1 MGSSAP
7 IGTSQGRTGGTGGAV
22 AARPAPCSASPQQG
36 FSSFVSIFF
45 FVFIHSIPS
54 FLHCSFRK
62 RVICG
67 AATVQHSPAC
77 HSCDCSALQSPALR
91 QLYLL
96 QEAEQPRPDLGRLKA
111 DFNLSALLSFHSM
124 NTYFSCSALVE
135 IGSDLVIGI
144 STGFSSLLQ
153 KGNHF
158 NSS

>member
-22 AARPAPCSASPQQG
+22 AARPALCSASPQQG

-45 FVFIHSIPS
+45 LYLFILFPLFSIAPS
-54 FLHCSFRK
+54 RK

>member
-1 MGSSAP
+1 MLQLVPPRAE
-7 IGTSQGRTGGTGGAV
+7 QE
-22 AARPAPCSASPQQG
+22 ARGEPWQQG
-36 FSSFVSIFF
+36 QHFAAHHHSRDFHPLFQFF
-45 FVFIHSIPS
+45 FLYLFILFPLFSIAPS
-54 FLHCSFRK
+54 RK

-67 AATVQHSPAC
+67 AATVQHSPAR

-91 QLYLL
+91 QPYLL

>member
-22 AARPAPCSASPQQG
+22 AARPALCSASPQQG

-45 FVFIHSIPS
+45 LYLFILFPLFSIAPS
-54 FLHCSFRK
+54 RK

-67 AATVQHSPAC
+67 AATVQHSPAR

>member
-7 IGTSQGRTGGTGGAV
+7 TGTSQGRTGGTGGAV
-22 AARPAPCSASPQQG
+22 AARPALCSASPQQG

-45 FVFIHSIPS
+45 LYLFILFPLFSIAPS
-54 FLHCSFRK
+54 RK

-67 AATVQHSPAC
+67 AATVQHSPAR

-91 QLYLL
+91 QPYLL

>member
-45 FVFIHSIPS
+45 LYLFILFPLFSIAPS
-54 FLHCSFRK
+54 RK

-67 AATVQHSPAC
+67 AATVQHSPAR

>member
-22 AARPAPCSASPQQG
+22 AARPALCSASPQQG

-45 FVFIHSIPS
+45 LYLFILFPLFSIAPS
-54 FLHCSFRK
+54 RK
-62 RVICG
+62 RVMCG
-67 AATVQHSPAC
+67 AATVQHSPAR

-91 QLYLL
+91 QPYLL